1 MRLWADAD
9 HVTTAPT
16 TDTAS
21 FYDSVGANLVLE
33 LRLTWRFD
41 RLLYAGDEPSIER
54 VRLERQDARA
64 RVATHVLE
72 VLFAWQRARFAEA
85 DAPPGSREL
94 QEARLRA
101 AEAEATLDVLTGGWF
116 TQRTAPPE
124 KSPRADPDPDAGSP

>member
-1 MRLWADAD
+1 MRAMRLWSDAD

-16 TDTAS
+16 TDAAS

-33 LRLTWRFD
+33 LRLTWRFE

-72 VLFAWQRARFAEA
+72 VLFAWQRAKMAAA
-85 DAPPGSREL
+85 DAPPASREL

-101 AEAEATLDVLTGGWF
+101 A
-116 TQRTAPPE
+116 
-124 KSPRADPDPDAGSP
+124 